1 MKIDSFRP
9 VPEQEVTQ
17 LLAEIHKQPK
27 LFEQLMPLV
36 YDDMKRIGR
45 AQRQRLGSGA
55 TLQTTALVH
64 EAFLKM
70 RKSVGGEIE
79 SRLHFQRLAACVMRQ
94 LIVDYA
100 RKQLAQKRGGDQ
112 IRETFAEAEYSL
124 EAEDLVR
131 VMAVDEALQR
141 MATSDRR
148 MTEALVAQLYAG
160 FTVEEIGEMFGLSS
174 RTVVRDLRRARAWL
188 TIELA
193 EFDPG
198 Q

>member
-1 MKIDSFRP
+1 MKVDPFRP

-17 LLAEIHKQPK
+17 LLAEIHKQPE
-27 LFEQLMPLV
+27 LFEQLLPLV

-45 AQRQRLGSGA
+45 AQRQRLGSSA

-70 RKSVGGEIE
+70 QKSAGGEIE
-79 SRLHFQRLAACVMRQ
+79 NRLHFQRLVARVMRQ

-100 RKQLAQKRGGDQ
+100 RKQLAEKRGGDQ
-112 IRETFAEAEYSL
+112 IRETFEEAEYSL

-131 VMAVDEALQR
+131 VMAVDAALQR
-141 MATSDRR
+141 MATDDRR

-174 RTVVRDLRRARAWL
+174 RTVIRDLRRARAWL

-198 Q
+198 